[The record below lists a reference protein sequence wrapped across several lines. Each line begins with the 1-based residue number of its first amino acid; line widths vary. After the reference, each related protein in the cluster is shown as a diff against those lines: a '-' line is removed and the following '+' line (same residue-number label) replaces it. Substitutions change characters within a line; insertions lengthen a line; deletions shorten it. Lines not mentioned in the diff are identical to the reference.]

1 MRMAWSGRSI
11 VKDRRGVAAVEF
23 AMIAPPLAMLT
34 FGILQ
39 YGVYFGVTHS
49 LQQLTNDAAR
59 TAVAGLTRSERQTM
73 VSDLVKTH
81 AKDFGFVRKER
92 VGAAVSDE
100 NGEIVVRT
108 TYDASYLPIFAL
120 DGLVPMPPA
129 KIETRASVRIGG
141 F

>member
-1 MRMAWSGRSI
+1 MRMAWFGRAL
-11 VKDRRGVAAVEF
+11 VKDNRGAAAVEF
-23 AMIAPPLAMLT
+23 AMIAPPLALLV

-39 YGVYFGVTHS
+39 YGVYFGAAHS
-49 LQQLTNDAAR
+49 MQQLTNDAAR
-59 TAVAGLTRSERQTM
+59 TAVAGLTRTERQQL
-73 VSDLVKTH
+73 VADLVKTH
-81 AKDFGFVRKER
+81 AKNFGFVRKDR

-100 NGEIVVRT
+100 AGEIVVRT

-120 DGLVPMPPA
+120 DGLIPMPPS